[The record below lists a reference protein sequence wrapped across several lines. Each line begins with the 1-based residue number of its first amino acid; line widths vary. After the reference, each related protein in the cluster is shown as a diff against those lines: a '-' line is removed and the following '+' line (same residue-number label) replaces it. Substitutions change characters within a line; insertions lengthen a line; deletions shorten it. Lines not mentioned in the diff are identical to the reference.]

1 MKNQTKCPMDALL
14 RIISGQ
20 WTTYILWTLSQQ
32 PTIRFGELKRRI
44 SGISSRMLTERL
56 RKLESVNFIY
66 RIHEPTI
73 PPKVS
78 YGLTERGIALRGYL
92 DGLAELAIEWDLC
105 EIDMKQDFIEKPERH
120 SA

>member
-1 MKNQTKCPMDALL
+1 MKIQTKCPMDALL

-20 WTTYILWTLSQQ
+20 WTSYILWTLSQQ
-32 PTIRFGELKRRI
+32 PMIRFGELKRRI
-44 SGISSRMLTERL
+44 PGISSRMLTERL

-92 DGLAELAIEWDLC
+92 DGLAELAVEWNLC
-105 EIDMKQDFIEKPERH
+105 ELEEAPVLVEEQKTGL
-120 SA
+120 A

>member
-1 MKNQTKCPMDALL
+1 MKIQTKCPMDALL

-32 PTIRFGELKRRI
+32 PMIRFGELKRRI
-44 SGISSRMLTERL
+44 PGISSRMLTERL

-92 DGLAELAIEWDLC
+92 DGLAELAVEWNLC
-105 EIDMKQDFIEKPERH
+105 ELEIAPEPIKERKVGL
-120 SA
+120 A